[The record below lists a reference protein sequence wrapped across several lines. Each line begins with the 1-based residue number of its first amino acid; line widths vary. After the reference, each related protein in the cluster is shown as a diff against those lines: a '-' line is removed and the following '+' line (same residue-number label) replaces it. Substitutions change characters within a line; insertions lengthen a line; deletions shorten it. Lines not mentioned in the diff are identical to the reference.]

1 MSDHVTS
8 SPLPRNSR
16 FRPWWIVVLVLLVA
30 IGVGVAVGVLN
41 HHSNTPS
48 AASRSGGAS
57 KGSALLSANTKALN
71 QLNHFAVALS
81 SCSSASDQ
89 VSCTEQAE
97 TTFGNQLHTY
107 ANLLA
112 GGGTFGRAEPDAAKA
127 LLLSQFNAN
136 TFEVLGNAGP
146 TKADYDRV
154 LHHQNLQVDLNQL
167 ENALNKIND
176 DLRGI

>member
-1 MSDHVTS
+1 
-8 SPLPRNSR
+8 
-16 FRPWWIVVLVLLVA
+16 
-30 IGVGVAVGVLN
+30 VAVGVLT
-41 HHSNTPS
+41 HHSNPPS
-48 AASRSGGAS
+48 ATSRGGS
-57 KGSALLSANTKALN
+57 KGSTLLAANTKALE
-71 QLNHFAVALS
+71 QLNRFAVTLS
-81 SCSSASDQ
+81 RCSSAADA
-89 VSCTEQAE
+89 VTCTEHAE

-112 GGGTFGRAEPDAAKA
+112 SGGTFGHAEPDAAKA

-136 TFEVLGNAGP
+136 TFEVLGHAGP

-154 LHHQNLQVDLNQL
+154 LHNQNLQVDLNQL